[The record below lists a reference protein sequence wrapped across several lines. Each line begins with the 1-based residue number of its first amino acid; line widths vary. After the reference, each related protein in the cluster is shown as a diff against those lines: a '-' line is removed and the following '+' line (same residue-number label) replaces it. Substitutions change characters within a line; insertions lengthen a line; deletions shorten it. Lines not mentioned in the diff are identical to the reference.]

1 MNQIDKVLDSID
13 MVDDVT
19 LEYSFNIVDSLFMKA
34 MICHHLL
41 YSKKERSWMMLKDRV
56 KVKGH

>member
-19 LEYSFNIVDSLFMKA
+19 LEYSFNIVDSMFKA
-34 MICHHLL
+34 YEKSAIILEN
-41 YSKKERSWMMLKDRV
+41 Y
-56 KVKGH
+56 

>member
-19 LEYSFNIVDSLFMKA
+19 LEYSFNILDSMFKA
-34 MICHHLL
+34 YEKSAIIRENAIGYDL
-41 YSKKERSWMMLKDRV
+41 
-56 KVKGH
+56 